1 MAEKV
6 NLVSLAEAKQ
16 LLEKAKKERGELNEQ
31 QKQALYHAEK
41 FAKLSLEKTKKLIE
55 DLLKIEWI
63 EEPFAYMIADL
74 LPTHED
80 DVRLIFAKA
89 RTTPKQEQIQQIL
102 QVISSYLK

>member
-6 NLVSLAEAKQ
+6 KLASLAEAKH
-16 LLEKAKKERGELNEQ
+16 LLEMAKKERGKLNEQ

-63 EEPFAYMIADL
+63 EEPFACMIADL

-89 RTTPKQEQIQQIL
+89 RSTPKEDQIQKVL
-102 QVISSYLK
+102 EVLSNYLK